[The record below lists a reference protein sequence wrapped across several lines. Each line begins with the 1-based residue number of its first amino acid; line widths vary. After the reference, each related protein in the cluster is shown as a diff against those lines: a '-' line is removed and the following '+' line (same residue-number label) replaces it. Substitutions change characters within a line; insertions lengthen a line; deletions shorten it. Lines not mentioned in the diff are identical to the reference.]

1 MTCPVHDLMVPRS
14 TDCTCDPPRDVDL
27 ERAIV
32 DALARG
38 PRFTYDLMRE
48 THCGYLPKLMDTLR
62 AMQAD
67 RTVVR
72 AFDGLEVLDHVWQ
85 ISAAAE
91 RSVATAP
98 RRALGEA

>member
-27 ERAIV
+27 ERRII

-38 PRFTYDLMRE
+38 PRFTHDLMRE
-48 THCGYLPKLMDTLR
+48 THCGYLPRLTNALH
-62 AMQAD
+62 ALEAD
-67 RTVVR
+67 RTVNR
-72 AFDGLEVLDHVWQ
+72 AFDALEVLDQVWQ